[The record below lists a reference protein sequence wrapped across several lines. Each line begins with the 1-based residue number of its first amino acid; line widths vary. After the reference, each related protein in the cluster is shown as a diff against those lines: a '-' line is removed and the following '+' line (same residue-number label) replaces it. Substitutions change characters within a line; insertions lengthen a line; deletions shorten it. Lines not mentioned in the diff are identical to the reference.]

1 MGTHFA
7 SHVPKFV
14 SCSKRLSS
22 RFTLEP
28 LRQQL
33 FNTLNENMESYEEL
47 QPNTESQPT
56 YIILQPVKQ
65 DSHTSSSNSSTNV
78 PCEECGKSFAS
89 TAYLK
94 QHITRIHVNHKKYQ
108 CDICSMRFSDNFYV
122 IKHRKKFHQA
132 ELDDPQLRD
141 KTDFKIRNVSGS
153 DLLDKY
159 DSDHSAKNSVNSA
172 KCDTCGKSFSCAT
185 KVKRHYYAIHLN
197 YSPFK
202 CNLCTKAFNQKT
214 HLEDHLVNKHSYTKE
229 QSKAECKPLKFSLK
243 EAEELFPEAKPNINN
258 AKLLEIKDPEIV
270 STTKIDNCK
279 TISDNI
285 PPITNIPT
293 SNLRNEAHELIPNND
308 TIEVTKDSATLI
320 TNKYYIDPSEYPK
333 IKFKCKK
340 CIYEFRTSD
349 DMIDHYLS
357 AHVVEASTTY
367 YNEAASATNPTQ
379 MIVE

>member
-1 MGTHFA
+1 MSTHFA
-7 SHVPKFV
+7 SHIPKFV

-33 FNTLNENMESYEEL
+33 SDTLNENMESYEGL

-56 YIILQPVKQ
+56 YIELQPVKQ
-65 DSHTSSSNSSTNV
+65 DSHISSSHSSNNV
-78 PCEECGKSFAS
+78 PCVKCGKSFAS
-89 TAYLK
+89 PAYLK
-94 QHITRIHVNHKKYQ
+94 QHITRIHLNHKKYQ

-132 ELDDPQLRD
+132 ELEDSQIRD
-141 KTDFKIRNVSGS
+141 KTDFRIQNDSGS
-153 DLLDKY
+153 DLLDKH
-159 DSDHSAKNSVNSA
+159 DSDQSANKNSVNSA
-172 KCDTCGKSFSCAT
+172 KCDICGKSFSCAT
-185 KVKRHYYAIHLN
+185 KVKRHHYAIHLN

-202 CNLCTKAFNQKT
+202 CKLCTKAFNQKT

-229 QSKAECKPLKFSLK
+229 QSKAECKPMKFSLK

-258 AKLLEIKDPEIV
+258 AKLLEIKDPDII

-279 TISDNI
+279 SISDNI

-320 TNKYYIDPSEYPK
+320 NNKYLRS
-333 IKFKCKK
+333 C
-340 CIYEFRTSD
+340 R
-349 DMIDHYLS
+349 
-357 AHVVEASTTY
+357 VVRHPPMRDVVGHER
-367 YNEAASATNPTQ
+367 
-379 MIVE
+379 